1 MKTLYTIKLT
11 IAISVHCD
19 LENLK
24 EDEKCFH

>member
-1 MKTLYTIKLT
+1 MKTLYTIKL
-11 IAISVHCD
+11 IAINVHCD